1 MVALMNPEPVGA
13 PERRMEGL
21 RRLAELARPYRR
33 AMLLAVIASVG
44 SIACGL
50 AIPQVVRTFVNQ
62 VLVEGHRGRLWPLAL
77 VVLGLSAVRS
87 FTNYFRRNASGI
99 VSVRVETDLRD
110 RLFAHLQGLPVSFH
124 DSWQTGQLLAR
135 ATSDLNAIRELIA
148 YGVLFLCVVAV
159 LGIGVVVALL
169 IIDPL
174 LGIVVALVVPVIVL
188 SAGRFDRVVESDVQ
202 ESRELVGD
210 LVSTVEEAASGIRVI
225 KAFGREEQ
233 EIQRLRAQADR
244 MRTVNLQVVRT
255 RSRWVPLLALLP
267 NLMTAAVLGIGGY
280 RVLHAELDLGGL
292 VAAYQYLG
300 LLALPLRNIGWIL
313 TMGQQANAAARRVF
327 EVLDTEPEIADA
339 PDAIDLD
346 DVAGRVELTDVVVRY
361 SPDAPPVLN
370 GVSLSV
376 APGECVAVV
385 GPSGCGKSTL
395 VALLSR
401 FHDPESGTVRLDGH
415 PLREIALHSLRSRVG
430 VVFDEAVLFS
440 GSVRSNIAFGTPD
453 ASDDE
458 IEEVA
463 RLAGA
468 HEFILGLP
476 EGYETRVGESGYG
489 LSGGQRQRIALARAL
504 LSQPRVL
511 VLDDP
516 LSAVDPRTEALIEA
530 NLRTVIRGR
539 TTLLVAHRASTI
551 SMADRVVVLD
561 GGRIVAEG
569 THAKLLRS
577 NARYR
582 SLLAAAED
590 DHELA
595 LRAGFVLDEVAP

>member
-1 MVALMNPEPVGA
+1 MV
-13 PERRMEGL
+13 
-21 RRLAELARPYRR
+21 
-33 AMLLAVIASVG
+33 LAVIASVG

-62 VLVEGHRGRLWPLAL
+62 VLVDGHHSRLWPLAL
-77 VVLGLSAVRS
+77 VVLALSAIRS

-99 VSVRVETDLRD
+99 VSVRVETELRD
-110 RLFAHLQGLPVSFH
+110 RIFAHLQGLPVSFH

-148 YGVLFLCVVAV
+148 YGVLFLCVLSV
-159 LGIGVVVALL
+159 LGIGVIVALAV
-169 IIDPL
+169 IDPL
-174 LGIVVALVVPVIVL
+174 LGLVVAAIVPVIVL
-188 SAGRFDRVVESDVQ
+188 SARHFDRVVEHDVQ

-210 LVSTVEEAASGIRVI
+210 LVSTVEEAASGVRVI

-244 MRTVNLQVVRT
+244 LRTVNLRVVRT

-280 RVLHAELDLGGL
+280 RVLHGALDLGGL

-300 LLALPLRNIGWIL
+300 LLALPLRNVGWIL
-313 TMGQQANAAARRVF
+313 TMGQQADAASRRVF

-339 PDAIDLD
+339 PDAHVLDTVEGSIDL
-346 DVAGRVELTDVVVRY
+346 ADVVVRY
-361 SPDAPPVLN
+361 SPEGPAVLD

-401 FHDPESGTVRLDGH
+401 FHDPSSGDVRLDGH
-415 PLREIALHSLRSRVG
+415 ALRDVSLHSLRSQVG

-440 GSVRSNIAFGTPD
+440 GSVRSNIAFGIPD
-453 ASDDE
+453 ASDEE
-458 IEEVA
+458 IEEAA

-476 EGYETRVGESGYG
+476 DGYETRVGESGYG

-551 SMADRVVVLD
+551 SMADRVVLLD

-569 THAKLLRS
+569 PHAKLLRS